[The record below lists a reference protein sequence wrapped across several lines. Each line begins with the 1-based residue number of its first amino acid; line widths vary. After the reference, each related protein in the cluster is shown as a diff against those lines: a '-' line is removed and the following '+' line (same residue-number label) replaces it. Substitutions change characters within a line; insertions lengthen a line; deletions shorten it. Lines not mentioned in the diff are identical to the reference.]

1 MQENIQVE
9 RRKKGLYKV
18 LFDVAFE
25 AVIIIDLDT
34 YDIIDAN
41 PKSLKMFEYSLD
53 ELLHLKI
60 TDLSVDPE
68 QTEIHLANE
77 NVHCIDLTWY
87 KKKNNIKFPVEV
99 TGARLTYEDKNLI
112 AFNIKDLTERFQ
124 KRKIEEDLKIS
135 EKRYKAIVED
145 QIELICRFTH
155 DGLLTFVNNAYCS
168 YFGKSYEKLIG
179 TPFMELIDDVDKETV
194 DNSFKKINK
203 NIPFDHYDYKF
214 IKDGQVKWIHWSN
227 RAIFDEDGN
236 IIEYQSIGFDITE
249 RKCLEEKVRKSRN
262 RYRAILDNLQDGFYQ
277 TDKDGNIIFV
287 SYSALEMLGYIDR
300 NEIIGNPIRNHFLD
314 PDSRDVL
321 VSRLKLAGGKL
332 YDQEVEILNKNGEV
346 ILISLNIQIVL
357 DENREFNGT
366 QGTFRDITEFKRRM
380 NEIIKLYHIVE
391 GSQNALV
398 LMELDGTIIYANNAS
413 LTVARSPEWVTIEE
427 YALGKKVK
435 NFISF
440 DDPINFTYVC
450 ETISKTGKWFGS
462 AYAFCACNN
471 KERIPIDVM
480 FSKIQNGGGKH
491 YIVASYY
498 DVSEYRKLEEKIRE
512 QSRLYE
518 ELTEAMQE
526 LVEQMNSVNARSSEK
541 ITNLEEAFKKSVDNF
556 IISPSPQKG
565 GHRINAS

>member
-1 MQENIQVE
+1 
-9 RRKKGLYKV
+9 
-18 LFDVAFE
+18 
-25 AVIIIDLDT
+25 
-34 YDIIDAN
+34 
-41 PKSLKMFEYSLD
+41 
-53 ELLHLKI
+53 
-60 TDLSVDPE
+60 
-68 QTEIHLANE
+68 
-77 NVHCIDLTWY
+77 
-87 KKKNNIKFPVEV
+87 
-99 TGARLTYEDKNLI
+99 
-112 AFNIKDLTERFQ
+112 
-124 KRKIEEDLKIS
+124 
-135 EKRYKAIVED
+135 
-145 QIELICRFTH
+145 
-155 DGLLTFVNNAYCS
+155 
-168 YFGKSYEKLIG
+168 
-179 TPFMELIDDVDKETV
+179 
-194 DNSFKKINK
+194 
-203 NIPFDHYDYKF
+203 
-214 IKDGQVKWIHWSN
+214 
-227 RAIFDEDGN
+227 
-236 IIEYQSIGFDITE
+236 
-249 RKCLEEKVRKSRN
+249 
-262 RYRAILDNLQDGFYQ
+262 
-277 TDKDGNIIFV
+277 
-287 SYSALEMLGYIDR
+287 MLGYIDR

-518 ELTEAMQE
+518 ELTEAMQD
-526 LVEQMNSVNARSSEK
+526 LVEQMNFTNAKSSEK
-541 ITNLEEAFKKSVDNF
+541 INKLEEAFRKSVNNF
-556 IISPSPQKG
+556 RISSSPSKG
-565 GHRINAS
+565 GYLINAP

>member
-1 MQENIQVE
+1 M
-9 RRKKGLYKV
+9 
-18 LFDVAFE
+18 
-25 AVIIIDLDT
+25 
-34 YDIIDAN
+34 
-41 PKSLKMFEYSLD
+41 
-53 ELLHLKI
+53 
-60 TDLSVDPE
+60 
-68 QTEIHLANE
+68 
-77 NVHCIDLTWY
+77 
-87 KKKNNIKFPVEV
+87 
-99 TGARLTYEDKNLI
+99 
-112 AFNIKDLTERFQ
+112 
-124 KRKIEEDLKIS
+124 EEDLKIS

-145 QIELICRFTH
+145 QIELICRFTP

-287 SYSALEMLGYIDR
+287 SYSALEMLGYVNRD
-300 NEIIGNPIRNHFLD
+300 EILGQPIKNYFLE
-314 PDSRDVL
+314 PDTRDSL
-321 VSRLKLAGGKL
+321 VSRLKHAGGKL
-332 YDQEVEILNKNGEV
+332 YDQEVEILNKSGEV
-346 ILISLNIQIVL
+346 ILISLNIQVIL
-357 DENREFNGT
+357 NENGEYNGS

-413 LTVARSPEWVTIEE
+413 LVVARSPEWVTVEE
-427 YALGKKVK
+427 YALGKKIK

-440 DDPINFTYVC
+440 DGQINLSDVC
-450 ETISKTGKWFGS
+450 EIINKTGKWFGS

-498 DVSEYRKLEEKIRE
+498 DVSEYRKLEEKIKE

-518 ELTEAMQE
+518 ELTEAMHE
-526 LVEQMNSVNARSSEK
+526 LVNQMNSVNARSSEK